1 MVTRKT
7 VAVEPPV
14 KRRGSSAVKRAVEA
28 PSKPSGSGRVQLVP
42 DDEQGQQASSY
53 FANVAEKEGLK
64 FVSSGSAIMDSAL
77 GGGWVLGR
85 VANIVGDRSAGKTL
99 LAIEACANFHA
110 AYPTGKIRYN
120 EAEAAFDEAYAEALG
135 MPAGVVDFKGMEISP
150 ADEAKHAE
158 LSLVLKDRGA
168 TEREKE
174 TADKAIKK
182 LEAKGA
188 GRPKNTVEALYD
200 DLVYTL
206 DNNKGVPILYIIDS
220 LDALSDEAEQD
231 RNIGDGSYGGTKPKK
246 MGEMFRRLVDRM
258 EEQEMLFIVVS
269 QLRDKLN
276 VTFGE
281 KQTRSGGR
289 ALDFYASHI
298 VWLAE
303 MGKIK
308 KTMASID
315 RIVGVNVKARVK
327 KNKVGLPFREC
338 EYPIIFGYGIDDL
351 TANVEWLLEVKC
363 DARLEEV
370 GMSKAGYKVR
380 IANLRDKG
388 GSAVRE
394 VRQKLKAIV
403 VEEWQRIET
412 GFLPKG
418 RKY

>member
-1 MVTRKT
+1 MATSKRKV
-7 VAVEPPV
+7 VAPD
-14 KRRGSSAVKRAVEA
+14 
-28 PSKPSGSGRVQLVP
+28 PSPKGSGRRKVISDSP
-42 DDEQGQQASSY
+42 EASTY
-53 FANVAEKEGLK
+53 FTQVDKPGLK
-64 FVSSGSAIMDSAL
+64 FVRSGSAIMDAAL

-85 VANIVGDRSAGKTL
+85 VANVVGDRSAGKTL

-110 AYPTGKIRYN
+110 AYPDGKIRYN

-135 MPAGVVDFKGMEISP
+135 MPAGIVDFKGMTIS
-150 ADEAKHAE
+150 AEDEKKHAE
-158 LSLVLKDRGA
+158 LKAITNDREA
-168 TEREKE
+168 NDREKE
-174 TADKAIKK
+174 KAATALKR
-182 LEAKGA
+182 LESKGV
-188 GRPKNTVEALYD
+188 GRPTNTVEALYD

-206 DNNKGVPILYIIDS
+206 DQNKGRPILYIVDS

-231 RNIGDGSYGGTKPKK
+231 RGIGDGSYGGSKPKK
-246 MGEMFRRLVDRM
+246 MGEMFRRLIERM
-258 EEQEMLFIVVS
+258 EEQNMLLMVIS

-308 KTMASID
+308 KTMGGVD
-315 RIVGVNVKARVK
+315 RMVGVNVRARVK

-351 TANVEWLLEVKC
+351 TANVEWLISVGREDLLK
-363 DARLEEV
+363 DSV

-380 IANLRDKG
+380 IGNLRDKG
-388 GSAVRE
+388 GEE
-394 VRQKLKAIV
+394 VRAIRDKLNTLVKQ
-403 VEEWQRIET
+403 EWQKIES
-412 GFLPKG
+412 GFLPKS